1 MLKVKIDY
9 LKIVTKSSTLTLSEN
24 LSFNLQPNSVN
35 TIIGK
40 NGTGK
45 TSLLLA
51 LTRLLDKNDYDYG
64 GSVIVEETDLFKLS
78 ENDLREFRS
87 KNIRYVL
94 QDPIGTFDPLRKLSY
109 YFDLLKL
116 DSDELNQELNYFQLP
131 KYNELKGLHSYELSV
146 GMAQRINIIM
156 ALLSKPKLLL
166 LDEPTSALDL
176 PIANLLYQRLR
187 EFVQMEDGL
196 ALVVTQD
203 FEFAKK
209 VSDHIALLSTKDI
222 SKFYPTNEFLRN
234 KENPEILN
242 FISNYHELAN

>member
-24 LSFNLQPNSVN
+24 LNFNLQTNSVN

-87 KNIRYVL
+87 KNIRYIL
-94 QDPIGTFDPLRKLSY
+94 QDSIG
-109 YFDLLKL
+109 
-116 DSDELNQELNYFQLP
+116 
-131 KYNELKGLHSYELSV
+131 
-146 GMAQRINIIM
+146 
-156 ALLSKPKLLL
+156 
-166 LDEPTSALDL
+166 
-176 PIANLLYQRLR
+176 
-187 EFVQMEDGL
+187 
-196 ALVVTQD
+196 
-203 FEFAKK
+203 
-209 VSDHIALLSTKDI
+209 
-222 SKFYPTNEFLRN
+222 
-234 KENPEILN
+234 
-242 FISNYHELAN
+242 

>member
-1 MLKVKIDY
+1 MLKIKIDY

-24 LSFNLQPNSVN
+24 LRFNLQPNSVN

-51 LTRLLDKNDYDYG
+51 LTRLLDNSNYDYG
-64 GSVIVEETDLFKLS
+64 GSVMVGETDLFRLS
-78 ENDLREFRS
+78 ENELREFRS

-94 QDPIGTFDPLRKLSY
+94 QDPIGSYDPLRKLSY

-116 DSDELNQELNYFQLP
+116 DRVELNQELNYFQLP
-131 KYNELKGLHSYELSV
+131 KYNELKSLHSYELSV
-146 GMAQRINIIM
+146 GMAQRLNIIM
-156 ALLSKPKLLL
+156 ALLSKSKLLL
-166 LDEPTSALDL
+166 FDEPTSALDL

-187 EFVQMEDGL
+187 EFVKMEDRIV
-196 ALVVTQD
+196 LVVTQD

-209 VSDHIALLSTKDI
+209 VSDNIALLSSKEI
-222 SKFYPTNEFLRN
+222 SNFYPTNEFLRN

-242 FISNYHELAN
+242 FISTYLELTT